1 MQLMGVVT
9 CYSASRSPEW
19 LHMEPGEAFH
29 DHVLVMFLFMY
40 FHVMCIIYIY
50 IYIFCHRILTY

>member
-9 CYSASRSPEW
+9 CYSASRSPGW
-19 LHMEPGEAFH
+19 LHTEPGEAIH

-40 FHVMCIIYIY
+40 FYVMCIIYIY
-50 IYIFCHRILTY
+50 ILYVIVY